1 MAAITDYLLLES
13 GGKILLEDGSGF
25 ILLERSH
32 GETGTIIENT
42 TALTRDQSG
51 YTICMR
57 SGARAKPGKLVEDPY
72 TKTMVLAK
80 YVDKPQLTL
89 RERSRSSKLR
99 GSDRPEPTIRFITE
113 TINPEDL

>member
-1 MAAITDYLLLES
+1 MPNVINFLLKQDGGKLTLESETGSLLLES
-13 GGKILLEDGSGF
+13 TF
-25 ILLERSH
+25 F
-32 GETGTIIENT
+32 GTAIENP
-42 TALTRDQSG
+42 TAQTRDQSG

>member
-1 MAAITDYLLLES
+1 MATVTDYLLLES
-13 GGKILLEDGSGF
+13 GGRILLEDGSGF
-25 ILLERSH
+25 ILLERSQ
-32 GETGTIIENT
+32 GETGTTIENL

-51 YTICMR
+51 STVCMR
-57 SGARAKPGKLVEDPY
+57 SGARAKPGKLVLDPY
-72 TKTMVLAK
+72 SKTWVLPK

>member
-1 MAAITDYLLLES
+1 MASVTDYLLLES
-13 GGKILLEDGSGF
+13 GGRITLESGLGSILLES
-25 ILLERSH
+25 SH
-32 GETGTIIENT
+32 GELGTVIENT
-42 TALTRDQSG
+42 GLFIPDQSG

-99 GSDRPEPTIRFITE
+99 GSDRPEPNVSFITDII
-113 TINPEDL
+113 TPDDL

>member
-1 MAAITDYLLLES
+1 MSETNYFLLEDGGKLSFESSGFLLLES
-13 GGKILLEDGSGF
+13 TIREL
-25 ILLERSH
+25 
-32 GETGTIIENT
+32 GTEITNL
-42 TALTRDQSG
+42 TAVTRDQSG
-51 YTICMR
+51 STICMR

-99 GSDRPEPTIRFITE
+99 GSDRPEPNIRFITDII
-113 TINPEDL
+113 TPDDL